1 MKILIIGAGLA
12 GVVAQ
17 NALSNHD
24 LSIVDK
30 KLDPDIF
37 GDHSAVM
44 RFRDDRLAN
53 LLGISLKEVT
63 VYKAYALGGQLCTEP
78 NITANNC
85 YSLKTHESLSERS
98 LKDCGVQKRYL
109 FDSSIKAQRVI
120 SGATLKCIYKEYDI
134 DTGEKFIAQF
144 SSSQMNTFEIQYDY
158 CISTIPMP
166 TILKA
171 AGIKHSIIFG
181 SEVIH
186 VYTAKINI
194 PSDVHQTIYFPE
206 ADDPA
211 YRITIEGQRIIAESM
226 EELNGNDMCYLVD
239 EFFGLHPNYYDDWKH
254 SKQIGKLREVDS
266 NRRKAMMVQLN
277 KLNIYSLGRYA
288 TWRSIRADHLVGDIE
303 RIKHFINVS
312 SEVRNYEGNIN
323 PEYSSCKGDDNPIT
337 IDETS

>member
-30 KLDPDIF
+30 KLDTDIF

-44 RFRDDRLAN
+44 RFRDERLAN

-85 YSLKTHESLSERS
+85 YSLKTHSDLSERS

-109 FDSSIKAQRVI
+109 FNSSIKAQRVI
-120 SGATLKCIYKEYDI
+120 GGASLSCIYKQYDI
-134 DTGEKFIAQF
+134 ATGEKFVARF
-144 SSSQMNTFEIQYDY
+144 TSNEGGFEVLYDY

-194 PSDVHQTIYFPE
+194 PSDVHQTVYFPE
-206 ADDPA
+206 FGDAP
-211 YRITIEGQRIIAESM
+211 YRITIEGQRIIAECM
-226 EELNGNDMCYLVD
+226 EEAEPNDLDHLVD
-239 EFFGLHPNYYDDWKH
+239 EHFGLHYVNYGDWSH
-254 SKQIGKLREVDS
+254 SKQIGKLKEVDG

-312 SEVRNYEGNIN
+312 SEVRNYESNIN
-323 PEYSSCKGDDNPIT
+323 PEYLSCKGDDNPIT